1 MKVMKFG
8 GTSVGSPQRM
18 HALINLINDGEP
30 KIVVLSAMSGTTN
43 ALVDISQA
51 LYGKENEKASEL
63 IEALN
68 TRYQGVVS
76 ELYATGVSKQ
86 KAAELIA
93 THFDYLQSFTRDLF
107 TINEERA
114 VLAQGE
120 LISTALFQFLLE
132 EKGIPSVLLP
142 ALNFMRLNEN
152 SEPDMAYISENL
164 KLELSKYPGCELFIT
179 QGYISRNDFGEIDNL
194 KRGGSD
200 YTATIVG
207 AAISADEIQIWTD
220 IDGMHN
226 NDPRIVNKTFPIA
239 KLTFDEAAELAY
251 FGAKILHPTCILP
264 AKDQNIPVRLLNTMQ
279 PEATGTLISSENQ
292 AEGFRA
298 VAAKDGITAINIKS
312 GRMLMAYGFLRA
324 VFEVFER
331 YRKPIDMITTSEV
344 AVSVTI
350 DNTDDLE
357 NILEELKEFG
367 TVNVDTDLS
376 IVSIVG
382 LFPAEKPGYAGA
394 IFDSLRNIPVRMISY
409 GGSENNISILVDTRL
424 KKETLITLN
433 AGLFELEQE

>member
-1 MKVMKFG
+1 MKFG

-43 ALVDISQA
+43 ALVEISQA
-51 LYGKENEKASEL
+51 LYQKENEKAALL
-63 IEALN
+63 IDTLK
-68 TRYQGVVS
+68 TKYQGVIA
-76 ELYATGVSKQ
+76 ELYQSDSSLN
-86 KAAELIA
+86 KAKELIS
-93 THFDYLQSFTRDLF
+93 THFDFLQSFTRDLF

-132 EKGIPSVLLP
+132 EKEIPSVLLP
-142 ALNFMRLNEN
+142 ALNFMRMTEN
-152 SEPDMAYISENL
+152 YEPDMAFITANL
-164 KLELSKYPGCELFIT
+164 KLELNKYPSHSLFIT

-207 AAISADEIQIWTD
+207 AAIQAEEIQIWTD

-226 NDPRIVNKTFPIA
+226 NDPRIVNKTYPIA
-239 KLTFDEAAELAY
+239 RLNFDEAAELAY

-264 AKDQNIPVRLLNTMQ
+264 AKVQNIPVRLLNTMQ
-279 PEATGTLISSENQ
+279 PDAPGTLISSENQ

-344 AVSVTI
+344 AVSVTV

-357 NILEELKEFG
+357 SIMEELKTFG
-367 TVNVDTDLS
+367 TVNVDSHLS

-382 LFPAEKPGYAGA
+382 LFPAAKPGYAGA
-394 IFDSLRNIPVRMISY
+394 IFASLRDIPVRMISY
-409 GGSENNISILVDTRL
+409 GGSENNISILVDTHL
-424 KKETLITLN
+424 KKETLLALN
-433 AGLFELEQE
+433 KGLFNLE

>member
-1 MKVMKFG
+1 M
-8 GTSVGSPQRM
+8 
-18 HALINLINDGEP
+18 
-30 KIVVLSAMSGTTN
+30 
-43 ALVDISQA
+43 
-51 LYGKENEKASEL
+51 
-63 IEALN
+63 
-68 TRYQGVVS
+68 
-76 ELYATGVSKQ
+76 
-86 KAAELIA
+86 
-93 THFDYLQSFTRDLF
+93 
-107 TINEERA
+107 
-114 VLAQGE
+114 
-120 LISTALFQFLLE
+120 
-132 EKGIPSVLLP
+132 
-142 ALNFMRLNEN
+142 NEN
-152 SEPDMAYISENL
+152 AEPDMVFIAENL
-164 KLELSKYPGCELFIT
+164 KLELLKYPGSELFIT

-207 AAISADEIQIWTD
+207 AAIGADEIQIWTD

-279 PEATGTLISSENQ
+279 PEAPGTLISSENQ

-312 GRMLMAYGFLRA
+312 GRMLLAYGFLRA

-350 DNTDDLE
+350 DNTDDID
-357 NILEELKEFG
+357 NIVEELNEFG
-367 TVNVDTDLS
+367 TVNIDYDLS

-382 LFPAEKPGYAGA
+382 LFPAAKPGYAGA
-394 IFDSLRNIPVRMISY
+394 IFDALRNIPVRMISY
-409 GGSENNISILVDTRL
+409 GGSENNISILVDTKL
-424 KKETLITLN
+424 KKQTLMELN
-433 AGLFELEQE
+433 KGLFNLE